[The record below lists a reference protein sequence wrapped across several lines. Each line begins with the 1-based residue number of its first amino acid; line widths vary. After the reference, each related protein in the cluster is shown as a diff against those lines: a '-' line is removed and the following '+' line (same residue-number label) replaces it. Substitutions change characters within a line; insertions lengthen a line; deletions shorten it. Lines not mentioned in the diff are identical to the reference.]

1 MSTYLQRVLDTP
13 APQSEPLDD
22 RMVPNNAGGY
32 AYPVDDKVRTHRFL
46 IIGSE
51 DGSYYQKE
59 RELTLENAQAVK
71 RYIKEAGVAAVEH
84 IVDVAAQR
92 RAPRVSP
99 GLFALAIAASADED
113 ETRKAALD
121 ALPIVAATGSH
132 LEEFAG
138 YVNSMRSWGRGLR
151 NAVSRW
157 YSERGAKEVA
167 FQAVKYRTRHGWSH
181 RDILRSAHPEVE
193 KDSDLWHINEWITHG
208 TVPPERENLAMI
220 HTFIRAQE
228 ETDPNRMAEL
238 IRAERLPREGVPLP
252 MLQHDQVWA
261 ALADDMPPLAFVR
274 NLPALTSHHVIRPM
288 EAQWAVERIQKM
300 RAGVHADGT
309 RRPAPVHPMNL
320 LTAMMVYRMGHSVDG
335 KGSWTP
341 VPQISEALDEAFDQS
356 FSAAPS
362 TGQRIYLS
370 VDTSGSMTW
379 NTLGKIRNLTARMA
393 AAAVSMAIARREPN
407 HIIRMFDTK
416 MIDLHVTARDSLRDV
431 MERTEAL
438 GGGGTDLAQPI
449 LNATEN
455 NIPVDCFV
463 IATDGELWAGDIHP
477 AEALRKYRQK
487 TGIPAKAVQLAF
499 VSNRT
504 TIMDPE
510 DAGTLDLAGFDA
522 AIPTILHDFM
532 VN

>member
-1 MSTYLQRVLDTP
+1 M
-13 APQSEPLDD
+13 
-22 RMVPNNAGGY
+22 
-32 AYPVDDKVRTHRFL
+32 DDKVRTHRFL

-71 RYIKEAGVAAVEH
+71 RYVKDAGTAAVQH
-84 IVDVAAQR
+84 IVDVATQR

-99 GLFALAIAASADED
+99 GLFALSIAASGDED

-121 ALPIVAATGSH
+121 ALPLVAATASH

-138 YVNSMRSWGRGLR
+138 YIDSMRSWGRGLKR
-151 NAVSRW
+151 AVNLW
-157 YSERGAKEVA
+157 YSERSPKEVA

-181 RDILRSAHPEVE
+181 RDILRSTHPEVE

-208 TVPPERENLAMI
+208 TVPPEREALTMI
-220 HTFIRAQE
+220 HTFIKAQE
-228 ETDPNRMAEL
+228 ESDPSRMAEL
-238 IRAERLPREGVPLP
+238 IRSEKLPREGVPLP

-261 ALADDMPPLAFVR
+261 ALAEDMPPLAFVR
-274 NLPALTSHHVIRPM
+274 NLPALTSHNVIRPM
-288 EAQWAVERIQKM
+288 EAQWAMDRIRKM

-309 RRPAPVHPMNL
+309 PRPAPVHPMNML
-320 LTAMMVYRMGHSVDG
+320 MAMMVYRMGHSVDG
-335 KGSWTP
+335 KGKWHP
-341 VPQISEALDEAFDQS
+341 VPLISEALDEAFDQS

-362 TGQRIYLS
+362 TGKRIYLA
-370 VDTSGSMTW
+370 VDTSRSMTW
-379 NTLGKIRNLTARMA
+379 NVLGRVNDLTARMA
-393 AAAVSMAIARREPN
+393 SAAVAMSIARREPN
-407 HIIRMFDTK
+407 YLIRMFDTK
-416 MIDLHVTARDSLRDV
+416 MIDINVTAKDSLRDV
-431 MERTEAL
+431 MARTEAL

-455 NIPVDCFV
+455 NIPVDCFI

-477 AEALRKYRQK
+477 AEALRNYRRK